1 MQGVFLAVGRALRSS
16 LRGAVLVASLLP
28 GCTKFASEL
37 DRPAGE
43 VEIADPLQPVSD
55 LDWSCVPETQQPAV
69 TANVNQPITYA
80 LQLANL
86 VTQQP
91 LTNATVRACF
101 RADVG
106 CSSPVGPTLTP
117 DATGVVQLT
126 LFEGFNGFLEIV
138 AEGMVPTLA
147 FFPSAWSSTLIPYME
162 QLPILLLPGLALP
175 QLAVAAGVQ
184 VDTTS
189 GLVSMYTYDCAGP
202 FAAGVRL
209 AIDSGS
215 AVPYAFVNDLPVAGQ
230 DVTSEAGI
238 VGFVN
243 VQPGIVVVTAF
254 PGGDEQA
261 LSVDTMLVRTGWLTV
276 GRLIPVFAR

>member
-1 MQGVFLAVGRALRSS
+1 VVGRALGSS
-16 LRGAVLVASLLP
+16 CCAALLPAVLLGAALLP

-43 VEIADPLQPVSD
+43 EELLDPLQPTSD
-55 LDWSCVPETQQPAV
+55 LDWSCVPDTQQPAL
-69 TANVNQPITYA
+69 TANMAQPITYG
-80 LQLANL
+80 LQIANL
-86 VTQQP
+86 ITQQP
-91 LTNATVRACF
+91 LANATVRACF
-101 RADVG
+101 RGDVG
-106 CSSPVGPTLTP
+106 CSTPIGPTLTS

-147 FFPSAWSSTLIPYME
+147 FFPSAWSTALIPYME
-162 QLPILLLPGLALP
+162 QLPILLLPGQALP
-175 QLAVAAGVQ
+175 VLAGASGVQ
-184 VDTTS
+184 IDVS
-189 GLVSMYTYDCAGP
+189 AGLVSMYTYDCAGP

-209 AIDSGS
+209 AIDSSS
-215 AVPYAFVNDLPVAGQ
+215 AVPYAFVDDLPVAGQ
-230 DVTSEAGI
+230 DITSESGI

-261 LSVDTMLVRTGWLTV
+261 LSVDTMIVRSGWLTV